1 MKCNK
6 CGVELEP
13 GALFCQDCG
22 TPVRAGAASEP
33 TAPLDTWAEKTQRFP
48 EQATQAAQTEQ
59 STAVMPPAMQATET
73 GGGSFRP
80 AQTPVGKKRI
90 SSRTIAIGVIC
101 VAAVIAVAFGAA
113 TALGLRGPFSPSPA
127 PEAPTATAS
136 SSAASEDAD
145 ESEDETND
153 EAEDDESAGSDKS
166 SAASD
171 SSEASSKAASEQSEE
186 APEGFNEAKAESQ
199 ARSDAEH
206 SGMQVFMGTVH
217 ITTYDQRAAAV
228 DSKLSKSFQNLAG
241 VELAL
246 LEFSIDEDVAAA
258 SAGNYYNIEKRSGQE
273 CIALANP
280 WNWEQF
286 DEQLVTVAAYP
297 DDLVFP
303 NDAAGRLY
311 SAIGNVELIAPLDE
325 VSAQNLAFVR
335 QGPPEL
341 VYAPYI
347 EPEPSKSS
355 ESAKSDE
362 SKRSAAAATSGDY
375 VLPGSD
381 SRQYTK
387 AELSDLSD
395 YELFLARNEIFARHG
410 RIFQSDELQDYFE
423 SKSWYDGTVP
433 AAQFTESVLNNT
445 EIANA
450 DTIRAI
456 EQERNSKYL

>member
-1 MKCNK
+1 
-6 CGVELEP
+6 
-13 GALFCQDCG
+13 
-22 TPVRAGAASEP
+22 
-33 TAPLDTWAEKTQRFP
+33 
-48 EQATQAAQTEQ
+48 
-59 STAVMPPAMQATET
+59 MPPAMQATET

-113 TALGLRGPFSPSPA
+113 TALGLRGPFSPIPA

-228 DSKLSKSFQNLAG
+228 DSKLSKSFRNLAG